1 MEKTTLERE
10 ILKKY
15 PGTSPEVI
23 DIFLQ
28 QLNTKDHEIERLN
41 QILLNFQRNRFGQHS
56 EKSKYV
62 IADNQCQPS
71 LFNEA
76 EQEQDEKSPEPTVT
90 KHPIMNQR

>member
-28 QLNTKDHEIERLN
+28 QLNTKDHE
-41 QILLNFQRNRFGQHS
+41 
-56 EKSKYV
+56 
-62 IADNQCQPS
+62 
-71 LFNEA
+71 
-76 EQEQDEKSPEPTVT
+76 
-90 KHPIMNQR
+90 MND